1 MPIFITQGRYTQ
13 SALTGMIASPESR
26 AEAVEKMITAAGGK
40 LHSYYMTF
48 GECDFLTIIEAPD
61 EKTVLATLAVAAA
74 GGGVTDLKTT
84 IGVNSADM
92 KDAFEKAKSLAP
104 KVGGVVLP
112 RT

>member
-13 SALTGMIASPESR
+13 SAVSELIANPESR
-26 AEAVEKMITAAGGK
+26 AEAVEKMIIAAGGK

-48 GECDFLTIIEAPD
+48 GEYDFLTIVEAPD

-84 IGVNSADM
+84 IAVNSADM
-92 KDAFEKAKSLAP
+92 KDAFERAKSLAP